1 MEIYCLFL
9 LNCCFSKWSA
19 ASWRAMVTRSG
30 GIVISAVLS
39 SPPRVFLLCGVR
51 SVCDG
56 VTCWDGAC
64 PCHCLP
70 VMERLAHGA
79 FVSTVPAAF
88 CCTDFWCLPS
98 PHSPCFHGRLVEGAA
113 PGCYLHHTGA
123 ELLVGWGWAWMD
135 PSLPLSGQAD
145 TGSFSKGGFWSD
157 CCLPG

>member
-1 MEIYCLFL
+1 ML
-9 LNCCFSKWSA
+9 LQGEPSSHAAVALSSLLCCHRHLGYSFSAES
-19 ASWRAMVTRSG
+19 RSG
-30 GIVISAVLS
+30 
-39 SPPRVFLLCGVR
+39 
-51 SVCDG
+51 CDG

-88 CCTDFWCLPS
+88 HCTDFWRLL
-98 PHSPCFHGRLVEGAA
+98 SPCSPRFHGRLVEGAA
-113 PGCYLHHTGA
+113 PGCYLHHAGA

-135 PSLPLSGQAD
+135 PSLPLPGQAD